1 MAKAKKRKEIC
12 DFAAKLFVERGFE
25 KTTTRDIA
33 SAAGVN
39 TSAIY
44 YYFEDKESILYEA
57 LMDIMDTS
65 LRQMQEIEKRDIS
78 LKEKMNAV
86 IKLHTH
92 VYGIN
97 RNTMELIAYNQRSL
111 NREHWEE
118 LRDKQKEYSKIVVSI
133 LDEMQKKGEIV
144 NLDATACTFALFGMV
159 QWAHRWYDPTGDIN
173 PDQLCE
179 LYTQIFT
186 KGTYSDQEA

>member
-97 RNTMELIAYNQRSL
+97 RNTM
-111 NREHWEE
+111 
-118 LRDKQKEYSKIVVSI
+118 
-133 LDEMQKKGEIV
+133 
-144 NLDATACTFALFGMV
+144 
-159 QWAHRWYDPTGDIN
+159 
-173 PDQLCE
+173 
-179 LYTQIFT
+179 
-186 KGTYSDQEA
+186 